1 MKKLFAVVMVA
12 FAMFVGFGAVSS
24 GTAEARQDV
33 WVCAGEGGR
42 GAIYIDKDSATLI
55 THTSGKGVDDYYKIR
70 ANFYSSSGAGWSAT
84 YEVMFAG
91 DQIQVFDNGRNI
103 YPLSGLK
110 GNKFKAAWYYS
121 MGYQFE

>member
-1 MKKLFAVVMVA
+1 MKKFMMVVAMFAVL
-12 FAMFVGFGAVSS
+12 VGFGAVSS

-33 WVCAGEGGR
+33 WVCSGEGG
-42 GAIYIDKDSATLI
+42 GAIYIDKDSATLL

-91 DQIQVFDNGRNI
+91 GQVEVFDNGRNI